1 LLFVVGERIEIVGR
15 LSTFA
20 ASFFARAFR
29 GDMMPPFSTCFEK
42 GGTHRGSTT

>member
-15 LSTFA
+15 LSCGERGP
-20 ASFFARAFR
+20 ARAFR